1 MSATSSPNATPPR
14 VVRILVIPA
23 LVLVGGF
30 AAFAGLSK
38 LRAARPAP
46 TVQERTPTR
55 VRIGALVPRSITLDV
70 VGHGTARARDRVELS
85 AEVAGRV
92 AFVATSVRSGSFVA
106 KDEVLIRL
114 DDRQGKINL
123 SRAAADVARLGAELS
138 RLEASR
144 PHVLRERELRAARA
158 KLAHAE
164 WKRLEFLEPK
174 GAATPSQVELAQ
186 GAWIDL
192 DALLQAAKR
201 NVDQLPHTLAQA
213 KAGLAVGEAALEQ
226 ARFDLE
232 RHVLRSPLAAQVSG
246 RNVEVGQIVAPGAP
260 LIALSGHEVYEVA
273 VQLSHDDLTKLALI
287 PEAALPR
294 GLQVPRGFAGTSQAE
309 VRWVGQADATWPAR
323 LTRIESV
330 DTETRTIPAVVEVE
344 QPWASLARGQKP
356 LLPGAYCRV
365 SFRGQP
371 REKAWVVPEH
381 SLREGERLYL
391 LRDGELAIV
400 SVAVEHLT
408 GNEAVVVPSAPFEPG
423 DQLVLSPITF
433 PVVGMKLIAEGE
445 PQEPALE
452 RGGSAGGT
460 K

>member
-1 MSATSSPNATPPR
+1 MSATSNPSPTPPR
-14 VVRILVIPA
+14 VIRIVVVPA
-23 LVLVGGF
+23 LVLLGGF
-30 AAFAGLSK
+30 AAFAGLSQ

-55 VRIGALVPRSITLDV
+55 VRIAPLAPRSITLDV
-70 VGHGTARARDRVELS
+70 VGHGTARARDRVQLG

-106 KDEVLIRL
+106 ANEVLVRL

-123 SRAAADVARLGAELS
+123 RRAVADVARLRAELE

-144 PHVLRERELRAARA
+144 PHVLRERELRAERA
-158 KLAHAE
+158 KLAHSE
-164 WKRLEFLEPK
+164 WRRLEFLEPK

-186 GAWIDL
+186 GTWIDL
-192 DALLQAAKR
+192 EALLQAAQR
-201 NVDQLPHTLAQA
+201 SVDQLPPTLAQA
-213 KAGLAVGEAALEQ
+213 QAGLAGSEVALEQ
-226 ARFDLE
+226 ARYDLE
-232 RHVLRSPLAAQVSG
+232 RLVLRSPLAAQVSG

-260 LIALSGHEVYEVA
+260 LVALSGHEVYEVA

-294 GLQVPRGFAGTSQAE
+294 GLKVPPGFAGTSQAE
-309 VRWVGQADATWPAR
+309 VRWVGQADAIWPAR

-344 QPWASLARGQKP
+344 QPWASLERGQKP

-391 LRDGELAIV
+391 LRGGKLAIV
-400 SVAVEHLT
+400 SVEVEPLA
-408 GNEAVVVPSAPFEPG
+408 GNDAVVIPKTPFEPG

-433 PVVGMKLIAEGE
+433 PVLGMRLVAEEEG
-445 PQEPALE
+445 AGS
-452 RGGSAGGT
+452 RGVSVEGD